1 MSAQQGGGHPITTSP
16 VVIRFRDN
24 EIVEGQVPEL
34 DFDRADVL
42 VSVPESSSN
51 NRTMIVPLAAVKTML
66 LDRSDFRPE
75 PDGTR
80 LRKAAIRFWDGD
92 VLKGFLDSDP
102 ERHRHAMTMQ
112 LVSPALDAV
121 ETIAIPY
128 TAIKAIFFVKAWD
141 GRPPVYVR
149 ETGHWSLARADT
161 PLLDLLGE
169 IRSLTSL
176 RTRGEISTAEFEQ
189 RRRQVLDRI

>member
-1 MSAQQGGGHPITTSP
+1 MSAQQGGGHPIGTSP
-16 VVIRFRDN
+16 VVVRFRDN
-24 EIVEGQVPEL
+24 EILEGQVPEL
-34 DFDRADVL
+34 DFDRADL
-42 VSVPESSSN
+42 TLSVPESSSN
-51 NRTMIVPLAAVKTML
+51 NRTVIVPLSAVKTML
-66 LDRSDFRPE
+66 LERTDFRPE
-75 PDGTR
+75 PDATR

-92 VLKGFLDSDP
+92 VLKGFLDVDP
-102 ERHRHAMTMQ
+102 ERHRHAMTLQ

-169 IRSLTSL
+169 IRSLTGL

>member
-16 VVIRFRDN
+16 VVVRFRDN
-24 EIVEGQVPEL
+24 EILEGQVPEL
-34 DFDRADVL
+34 DFDRADL
-42 VSVPESSSN
+42 TLNVPESSSN
-51 NRTMIVPLAAVKTML
+51 NRTVIVPLAAVKTML
-66 LDRSDFRPE
+66 LERTDFRPE
-75 PDGTR
+75 PDATR

-92 VLKGFLDSDP
+92 VLKGFLDVDP
-102 ERHRHAMTMQ
+102 ERHRHAMTLQ

-141 GRPPVYVR
+141 GRPPVYVS

-176 RTRGEISTAEFEQ
+176 RTRGEISTAEFDQ

>member
-16 VVIRFRDN
+16 VVVRFRDN
-24 EIVEGQVPEL
+24 EILEGQVPEL
-34 DFDRADVL
+34 DFDRADL
-42 VSVPESSSN
+42 TLNVPESSSN
-51 NRTMIVPLAAVKTML
+51 NRTVIVPLAAVKTML
-66 LDRSDFRPE
+66 LERTDFRPE
-75 PDGTR
+75 PDATR

-92 VLKGFLDSDP
+92 VLKGFLDVDP
-102 ERHRHAMTMQ
+102 ERHRHAMTLQ

-128 TAIKAIFFVKAWD
+128 TAIKAIFLVNAWD

-176 RTRGEISTAEFEQ
+176 RTRGEISTTEFDQ

>member
-16 VVIRFRDN
+16 VVVRFRDN
-24 EIVEGQVPEL
+24 EILEGQVPEL
-34 DFDRADVL
+34 DFDRADL
-42 VSVPESSSN
+42 TLNVPESSSN
-51 NRTMIVPLAAVKTML
+51 NRTVIVPLAAVKTML
-66 LDRSDFRPE
+66 LERTDFRPE
-75 PDGTR
+75 PDATR

-92 VLKGFLDSDP
+92 VLKGFLDVDP
-102 ERHRHAMTMQ
+102 ERHRHAMTLQ

-141 GRPPVYVR
+141 GRPPVYVS

-189 RRRQVLDRI
+189 RRRQVLNRI